1 MLSGFELSFE
11 APMSVFLMYSM
22 FYCSCLLA
30 VFLVFF
36 SSSQGSLVAMS
47 GLGSLSNFFFFRLA
61 IIVCLLALAGMPPL
75 AGFFIKSFFFLF
87 TISRGLTLSLL
98 FAVFNLLS
106 LYFYLSNTRLL
117 LLNSGGRQADSYLT
131 RACLRPRA
139 LGALTLVLLL
149 LLLSPLFLDTFLVL
163 SLSLLS

>member
-1 MLSGFELSFE
+1 MLIWSELSFE

-22 FYCSCLLA
+22 FYCSCLLI
-30 VFLVFF
+30 VFLIFF

-47 GLGSLSNFFFFRLA
+47 GLGSLSHFFFFRLA
-61 IIVCLLALAGMPPL
+61 VVVCLLALAGMPPL

-87 TISRGLTLSLL
+87 TVSRGLTLGLL
-98 FAVFNLLS
+98 FTVFNLLS

-117 LLNSGGRQADSYLT
+117 ILNSGGGRGDSYLS
-131 RACLRPRA
+131 RACLRPKA
-139 LGALTLVLLL
+139 LGVLVLVLVL
-149 LLLSPLFLDTFLVL
+149 LLLSPLLLNTFLIL